1 MSTTSLFVERILS
14 ELGRRSGV
22 YLVGIGG
29 VPGSGKSTLARALA
43 SEIPGAVVVPMDG
56 YHLPRAKLDAEGLRR
71 RGAPWTFDREL
82 FRADM
87 EGLRRNR
94 RGIFPEFDHGKKDP
108 EVGVIEV
115 FRETPVVLVEGLYV
129 LMGNWGVEA
138 MFDWRIFVDCE
149 FEEAVRR
156 LTRRHM
162 ESGLGSSL
170 EVAGERARGSDW
182 QNAEIILEDGCRE
195 RADMVLRSGEEG
207 RESGD
212 SGEETI

>member
-1 MSTTSLFVERILS
+1 M
-14 ELGRRSGV
+14 
-22 YLVGIGG
+22 
-29 VPGSGKSTLARALA
+29 
-43 SEIPGAVVVPMDG
+43 
-56 YHLPRAKLDAEGLRR
+56 
-71 RGAPWTFDREL
+71 
-82 FRADM
+82 
-87 EGLRRNR
+87 
-94 RGIFPEFDHGKKDP
+94 
-108 EVGVIEV
+108 
-115 FRETPVVLVEGLYV
+115 
-129 LMGNWGVEA
+129 
-138 MFDWRIFVDCE
+138 DCE